1 MVTVL
6 LDLKAHILLDNN
18 LAGLLRGI
26 LDKGHLKE
34 VHMDQDLKVQALM
47 DLLLGLE
54 ETTEDCFLKRQC
66 CS

>member
-6 LDLKAHILLDNN
+6 LDLKAHILLDSN

-47 DLLLGLE
+47 DLLGLE
-54 ETTEDCFLKRQC
+54 ETTEDCFLRRLC